1 MFSLCSP
8 AIIYVIFSATQIIID
23 LYRKY
28 YNTAVVKTF
37 VMIMITILLNIL
49 CQRGLDVI
57 SWIIVFTPFILM
69 TVIVSLLLYFFGLNA
84 TTGAV
89 QYVDSSP
96 PPTYTL
102 MDPDTLNDNSYNDND
117 NDNEDTQTNYQPPP
131 PPPLNISSSPAY
143 QSL

>member
-1 MFSLCSP
+1 MFRLCSP
-8 AIIYVIFSATQIIID
+8 AIIYVIFSATQIVID

-37 VMIMITILLNIL
+37 VMIMVTILLSIL
-49 CQRGLDVI
+49 CQRGLGVI

-96 PPTYTL
+96 PPSYTL
-102 MDPDTLNDNSYNDND
+102 MNPDTLNDNSY
-117 NDNEDTQTNYQPPP
+117 DTQTTTNSNPPPTPP
-131 PPPLNISSSPAY
+131 PPPLRISTSPAY